1 MEELTTTGNTIVSVS
16 PENIQ
21 LDRQVK
27 KVLAC
32 KPILAII
39 LKETV
44 AECNEMSCED
54 IENCIEGD
62 VLIEEV
68 PLTPTEVITGNSQ
81 EDYLPGEGL
90 IRYDIRTYLR
100 LPGYDEPALS
110 KILIDVEA
118 QKEDTP
124 GYSLAARGLFYC
136 CRMISSQ
143 LDTEFTLKSTDQK
156 KYDNIKKVYSIW
168 ICTDTSEKRQNSIE
182 KYSMNK
188 EMLFGQNDDDYRYD
202 LLSAIIVNVGKF
214 HDNEDT
220 DSRMLNVLSIL
231 VDSNIDASKKIHM
244 LKDKYDVPVTH
255 EIEKE
260 VTTMTSYTA
269 NIIAK
274 GEAIGEARGKAIG
287 EARGKAIGETIGEAK
302 LGKLIALLAEA
313 NRNEDIIKASTDDKE
328 RQRLYKEFGITD

>member
-1 MEELTTTGNTIVSVS
+1 
-16 PENIQ
+16 
-21 LDRQVK
+21 
-27 KVLAC
+27 
-32 KPILAII
+32 
-39 LKETV
+39 
-44 AECNEMSCED
+44 
-54 IENCIEGD
+54 
-62 VLIEEV
+62 
-68 PLTPTEVITGNSQ
+68 
-81 EDYLPGEGL
+81 
-90 IRYDIRTYLR
+90 
-100 LPGYDEPALS
+100 
-110 KILIDVEA
+110 
-118 QKEDTP
+118 
-124 GYSLAARGLFYC
+124 
-136 CRMISSQ
+136 
-143 LDTEFTLKSTDQK
+143 
-156 KYDNIKKVYSIW
+156 
-168 ICTDTSEKRQNSIE
+168 
-182 KYSMNK
+182 MNK

-274 GEAIGEARGKAIG
+274 GEAIGE
-287 EARGKAIGETIGEAK
+287 TIGEAK

>member
-1 MEELTTTGNTIVSVS
+1 
-16 PENIQ
+16 
-21 LDRQVK
+21 
-27 KVLAC
+27 
-32 KPILAII
+32 
-39 LKETV
+39 
-44 AECNEMSCED
+44 
-54 IENCIEGD
+54 
-62 VLIEEV
+62 
-68 PLTPTEVITGNSQ
+68 
-81 EDYLPGEGL
+81 
-90 IRYDIRTYLR
+90 
-100 LPGYDEPALS
+100 
-110 KILIDVEA
+110 
-118 QKEDTP
+118 
-124 GYSLAARGLFYC
+124 
-136 CRMISSQ
+136 MISSQ

>member
-1 MEELTTTGNTIVSVS
+1 
-16 PENIQ
+16 
-21 LDRQVK
+21 
-27 KVLAC
+27 
-32 KPILAII
+32 
-39 LKETV
+39 
-44 AECNEMSCED
+44 
-54 IENCIEGD
+54 
-62 VLIEEV
+62 
-68 PLTPTEVITGNSQ
+68 
-81 EDYLPGEGL
+81 
-90 IRYDIRTYLR
+90 
-100 LPGYDEPALS
+100 
-110 KILIDVEA
+110 
-118 QKEDTP
+118 
-124 GYSLAARGLFYC
+124 
-136 CRMISSQ
+136 
-143 LDTEFTLKSTDQK
+143 
-156 KYDNIKKVYSIW
+156 
-168 ICTDTSEKRQNSIE
+168 
-182 KYSMNK
+182 MNK

-269 NIIAK
+269 NIVAK
-274 GEAIGEARGKAIG
+274 SEA
-287 EARGKAIGETIGEAK
+287 IGEAK